1 LTRFKGHATFFRNQD
16 QHATPE
22 AQKEDRD
29 MELVLPLEKMTT
41 DDKLRTMED
50 IWTDLCHIPQAIPSP
65 AWHADVLH
73 AREQRIRQGV
83 SRFGDWSEAKSRIRE
98 KLA

>member
-1 LTRFKGHATFFRNQD
+1 
-16 QHATPE
+16 
-22 AQKEDRD
+22 

-50 IWTDLCHIPQAIPSP
+50 IWDDLCHIPQAIPSP

-73 AREQRIRQGV
+73 AREERIRRGASQ
-83 SRFGDWSEAKSRIRE
+83 FGDWAEAKNRIRE
-98 KLA
+98 RIR